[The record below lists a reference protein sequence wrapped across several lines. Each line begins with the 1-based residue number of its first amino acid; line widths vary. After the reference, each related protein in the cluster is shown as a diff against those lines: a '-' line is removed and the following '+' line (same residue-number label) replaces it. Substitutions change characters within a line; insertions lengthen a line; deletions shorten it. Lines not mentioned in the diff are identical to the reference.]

1 MRKEGKRIILI
12 TRHEHDCAETL
23 DKACIATRLFDDV
36 VHITDGSPK
45 SDHIGDRAIFI
56 DNHFP
61 ERLAVSRK
69 LGIPVF
75 DVDMLEFFV
84 R

>member
-1 MRKEGKRIILI
+1 
-12 TRHEHDCAETL
+12 
-23 DKACIATRLFDDV
+23 

-45 SDHIGDRAIFI
+45 SAHMSERAIFI

-61 ERLAVSRK
+61 ERLAVSK
-69 LGIPVF
+69 ALGIPTL
-75 DVDMLEFFV
+75 DVDMLEYFI